1 MPMRSMFACCHR
13 HSESIPARIRGQIA
27 AQRVQTVT
35 LALRV
40 KQVRAKLHVP
50 CVSLRHGELRA
61 VQPVPQRF
69 AIVDDGGV
77 RGEVGC
83 EGAEQIL
90 RSAPGVSRSPPSAA

>member
-13 HSESIPARIRGQIA
+13 HSESIPAGA
-27 AQRVQTVT
+27 LAGKTAQRVQTVT

-40 KQVRAKLHVP
+40 KQVRAQLHVP

-90 RSAPGVSRSPPSAA
+90 RVSAGV